1 MVLRVGIVIWC
12 WTWKVWNHRI
22 LLWWVIIANDSSMS
36 LSSIRIGSKEIG
48 KFGAT
53 LNKKQ
58 IQLPLCSVFW
68 DSYLLSLW
76 LLLNK
81 KAQDS
86 TMMWEM
92 PYFGLLLL
100 WSKAFLFFFFF
111 FCRKV
116 PWKLSRCW
124 LIFKQRSF
132 KLLLAW
138 RSVFPVH
145 ELSYTY
151 RVLHGKNLFA

>member
-1 MVLRVGIVIWC
+1 M
-12 WTWKVWNHRI
+12 T
-22 LLWWVIIANDSSMS
+22 

-48 KFGAT
+48 KFGAM
-53 LNKKQ
+53 LNKKK

-76 LLLNK
+76 LLLKK

-100 WSKAFLFFFFF
+100 WSKAFLFFFLQEGTM
-111 FCRKV
+111 KV
-116 PWKLSRCW
+116 
-124 LIFKQRSF
+124 IT
-132 KLLLAW
+132 LLAY
-138 RSVFPVH
+138 F
-145 ELSYTY
+145 
-151 RVLHGKNLFA
+151 